1 MTAEAEVAVTLYPE
15 SGSREVNACALAP
28 PGPPVHGVTH
38 TQGQGRAF
46 PSQLIL
52 CGSTLIDMSRG
63 ASPQGSEDWLV
74 LQEKTCSSHG
84 VCVQIHIYLLC
95 ACEFDTGSSSIALLM
110 FEVGSL
116 TELTTDQ

>member
-28 PGPPVHGVTH
+28 PGPPVHGATH

-52 CGSTLIDMSRG
+52 CGSTLTGMSRG

-84 VCVQIHIYLLC
+84 VCVQIHVFTC
-95 ACEFDTGSSSIALLM
+95 C
-110 FEVGSL
+110 VHVSL
-116 TELTTDQ
+116 TQGLPPSLSLCLR